1 MRKYDYATAKL
12 ADLDRVFRP
21 HLKTYRRLIVYLSD
35 GAQIG
40 AWYAPDNRVGIESL
54 VLRADDVGTQIFN
67 LGELAGMR
75 ITRVVR

>member
-1 MRKYDYATAKL
+1 MRKYDYDTAML

-35 GAQIG
+35 GAQVG
-40 AWYAPDNRVGIESL
+40 TWYAPDNRAGIEAL
-54 VLRADDVGTQIFN
+54 ILRADDVGTQLCE